1 MDMKL
6 AVLAFLFALPLAVVA
21 AINTDGT
28 STEMC
33 VVVTDKAVSF
43 RSKHIGTYTVDSMVE
58 RVNSFQQALIIIFR

>member
-33 VVVTDKAVSF
+33 VVVTDNAVSF
-43 RSKHIGTYTVDSMVE
+43 TSKHIGTYTAESMVE
-58 RVNSFQQALIIIFR
+58 RVNSFPMGLCIIVR